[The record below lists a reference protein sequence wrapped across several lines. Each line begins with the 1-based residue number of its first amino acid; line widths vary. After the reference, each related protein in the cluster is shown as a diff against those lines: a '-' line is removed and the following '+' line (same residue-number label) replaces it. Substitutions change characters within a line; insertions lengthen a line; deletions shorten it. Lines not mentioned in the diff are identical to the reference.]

1 MTDVGLTNTE
11 IKNKFNELWEDSKIS
26 PQKRGFAFEKLLKAK
41 LENEQLEPR
50 SGYRPTAEQIDGSF
64 FWEGRTFLIEA
75 KWEKNKLPASS
86 LYAFQGKLNGKFHTT
101 SGVFIAV
108 NGYSADVEEGLKVG
122 KPLNMVLFDGS
133 DIQLIFNDEVSF
145 LQVLKFK
152 LRQAGD
158 TGSLNVPYE
167 ITEDIQNIVEA
178 DLNFMF
184 LDDLAEFNHQDDFYA
199 DFLVFVEGA
208 SDVKL
213 VHALLNSK
221 NDGRQLSYKI
231 IVLEGVDKIRE
242 LPALINQYISEYST
256 SAALI
261 VLDQDIYDELKMII
275 ETTLENLENSSIY
288 INTKFLSISK
298 SVKNILERLNK
309 KISAK
314 DQNLLEK
321 TALYDELQKFIQNII
336 DVTYFDPATDL
347 PYENF
352 QGTMNEATFDYKNS
366 EISFDHYSGTPL
378 IITDIEGLVDHL
390 NEEVISAMV
399 EKAVKLTTLFQHKV
413 TTDFGS
419 N

>member
-1 MTDVGLTNTE
+1 MMKWV
-11 IKNKFNELWEDSKIS
+11 F
-26 PQKRGFAFEKLLKAK
+26 
-41 LENEQLEPR
+41 
-50 SGYRPTAEQIDGSF
+50 YR
-64 FWEGRTFLIEA
+64 FW
-75 KWEKNKLPASS
+75 
-86 LYAFQGKLNGKFHTT
+86 
-101 SGVFIAV
+101 
-108 NGYSADVEEGLKVG
+108 
-122 KPLNMVLFDGS
+122 
-133 DIQLIFNDEVSF
+133 
-145 LQVLKFK
+145 KFK

-309 KISAK
+309 KYLPRIKIFLKNCTIWWTSK
-314 DQNLLEK
+314 
-321 TALYDELQKFIQNII
+321 IHQNII

-390 NEEVISAMV
+390 NEEVISAMDGTMPL
-399 EKAVKLTTLFQHKV
+399 EWLKEQNGLDYDTEAREFLLENYKKEIKKLKWNINDL
-413 TTDFGS
+413 
-419 N
+419 